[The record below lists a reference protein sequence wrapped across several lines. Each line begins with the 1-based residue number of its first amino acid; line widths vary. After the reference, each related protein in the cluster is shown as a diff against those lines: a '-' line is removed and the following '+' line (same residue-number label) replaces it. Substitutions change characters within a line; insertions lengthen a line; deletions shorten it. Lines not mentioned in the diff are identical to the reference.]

1 MNRYLTIFLTLILCA
16 SLSVAICQ
24 EKKDEAVKDEPM
36 NEEVKK
42 NETAKDE
49 APQVEIKNDEVIK
62 DESKK
67 EEAEKPVPAS
77 SKQGDDRWS
86 TDYDSAL
93 QSAKENN
100 KNIFIDFYAEWC
112 APCKAMDETF
122 ADAKVIEAM
131 QGMVLLRID
140 VDKNKE
146 LAQKYNVTRVPTYL
160 ILDGNAQ
167 VIDRF
172 TTYYEV
178 DDFLVKLKEVQDGVG
193 TFKSLKEAVEKNPED
208 VDLAFK
214 LFVKYLEFGDM
225 ESSKVMAETV
235 KKLDPENKK
244 GYYAEALFYQ
254 GSFAIGEQ
262 NFDKSIEIYD
272 EFIKKFPQDKK
283 IENVMYFKALLY
295 VMKGEVDTSI
305 QLFNEFLQKFPNSPS
320 KAKIEEIL
328 GQLQKTKEE
337 DTLQKSQQEQE
348 KTQEQKAIPEPEKT
362 QEKEQKN

>member
-1 MNRYLTIFLTLILCA
+1 MNRYLTILLTMILYAC
-16 SLSVAICQ
+16 LSVAICQ
-24 EKKDEAVKDEPM
+24 EKKDEAIKDEPM

-42 NETAKDE
+42 NETTKDE
-49 APQVEIKNDEVIK
+49 APKVEIKNDEAAK

-93 QSAKENN
+93 QSAKEKN
-100 KNIFIDFYAEWC
+100 KNIFIDFYADWC
-112 APCKAMDETF
+112 APCKMMDKTF

-131 QGMVLLRID
+131 QEMVLLRID

-146 LAQKYNVTRVPTYL
+146 FAQKYNITRMPTYI
-160 ILDGNAQ
+160 ILDSNAQ
-167 VIDRF
+167 LIDRF
-172 TTYYEV
+172 SSYYEV
-178 DDFLVKLKEVQDGVG
+178 EEFLDKLKEVKEGIG

-208 VDLAFK
+208 VELAFK
-214 LFVKYLEFGDM
+214 LFVKYLESGDM
-225 ESSKVMAETV
+225 ESSKAVAETV
-235 KKLDPENKK
+235 KKLDSENKK

-262 NFDKSIEIYD
+262 NFDKAIEIYD

-305 QLFNEFLQKFPNSPS
+305 TLFNEFLQKFPDSPS

-328 GQLQKTKEE
+328 GQLQKMKEGE
-337 DTLQKSQQEQE
+337 TLKKSQQEQG
-348 KTQEQKAIPEPEKT
+348 KTQEQKPIPEPEKT
-362 QEKEQKN
+362 QKKEQKN